1 MLIKF
6 EKAKCALEESLRRVE
21 DIVPQAI
28 GCQVTNTDLD
38 FVNIQT
44 TFVIKSLV
52 CITCNIPWLV
62 DPFNSK

>member
-44 TFVIKSLV
+44 
-52 CITCNIPWLV
+52 NIYH
-62 DPFNSK
+62 